1 MTFDFISR
9 PCFSRSALIRC
20 IAPLAVVAVAVLA
33 GTTSAQAC
41 DYPSG
46 TVYVAPVQTV
56 RVYYPPVR
64 KVVVVHPRPVYRPHC
79 Y

>member
-1 MTFDFISR
+1 MTFSSFRR
-9 PCFSRSALIRC
+9 PRFSFSALIRC
-20 IAPLAVVAVAVLA
+20 IAPLAVVAVAVVA

-41 DYPSG
+41 DYPYGS
-46 TVYVAPVQTV
+46 VYVAPVHTV